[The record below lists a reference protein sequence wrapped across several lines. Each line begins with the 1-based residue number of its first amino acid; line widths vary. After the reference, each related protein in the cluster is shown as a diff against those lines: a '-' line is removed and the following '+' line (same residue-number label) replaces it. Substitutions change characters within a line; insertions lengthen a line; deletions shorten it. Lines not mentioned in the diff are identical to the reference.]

1 MRPASQQGPANQ
13 ARSPRDR
20 AAIVAFVAST
30 LAAITCLPFVALFGG
45 VVGFMARRRARS
57 EGRPARLATA
67 AIVIAV
73 LSIATQWLLWDLSTR
88 WLLPSMQRRMSA
100 SITAAC
106 EGRWQQAVP
115 ADSGLG
121 FAQALPAPGEAA
133 TTRFAERLRAAHGTL
148 RGVSLV
154 NQEISG
160 SPMSPTVTAAL
171 VLEFDR
177 GTATGSARLQWLPSA
192 TEGEAQW
199 LPTVRLLELEVS
211 VPTSASL
218 VLQADE
224 APAADSAATPPPT
237 P

>member
-1 MRPASQQGPANQ
+1 
-13 ARSPRDR
+13 
-20 AAIVAFVAST
+20 
-30 LAAITCLPFVALFGG
+30 
-45 VVGFMARRRARS
+45 
-57 EGRPARLATA
+57 RLATA
-67 AIVIAV
+67 AIVIAA

-106 EGRWQQAVP
+106 EGRWPQAVP

-121 FAQALPAPGEAA
+121 FAQALSAPSEAA
-133 TTRFAERLRAAHGTL
+133 MARFAESLRAAHGTL

-160 SPMSPTVTAAL
+160 SPMSPTITAAL
-171 VLEFDR
+171 VLEFER

-211 VPTSASL
+211 VPNGASL
-218 VLQADE
+218 VLQADDAA
-224 APAADSAATPPPT
+224 APDSAATPPPT

>member
-1 MRPASQQGPANQ
+1 M
-13 ARSPRDR
+13 PRDR
-20 AAIVAFVAST
+20 AAIVAIVAST

-45 VVGFMARRRARS
+45 VVGFMARRRARN

-67 AIVIAV
+67 AIVIAAI
-73 LSIATQWLLWDLSTR
+73 SIATQWLLWDLSTR
-88 WLLPSMQRRMSA
+88 WLMPSMQRRMSA
-100 SITAAC
+100 AITAAC

-115 ADSGLG
+115 EDSGLG
-121 FAQALPAPGEAA
+121 FAQAMPAPGEAA
-133 TTRFAERLRAAHGTL
+133 TARFAESLRAAHGTL

-171 VLEFDR
+171 VLEFEH
-177 GTATGSARLQWLPSA
+177 GSATGSARLQWLPA
-192 TEGEAQW
+192 TTESEAQW

-211 VPTSASL
+211 VPTGTSL
-218 VLQADE
+218 LLEPE
-224 APAADSAATPPPT
+224 AAPIQSETPPPPT